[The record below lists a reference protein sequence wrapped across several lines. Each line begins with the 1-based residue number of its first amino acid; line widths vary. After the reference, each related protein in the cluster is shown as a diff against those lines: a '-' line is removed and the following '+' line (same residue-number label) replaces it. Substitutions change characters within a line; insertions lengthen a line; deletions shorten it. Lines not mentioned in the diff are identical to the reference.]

1 MSFIYNTLEEP
12 NFDIKLPNFVVS
24 IPRKCHRITQTFIK
38 NYAKTLK
45 CDPRYILIFERYSD
59 AAISEYEFISCHYL
73 PNENIDTHLDRLEI
87 GYRVNTKGHS
97 QWRFKRNI
105 EKDKNISEGEKYFSD
120 SFCQLFSRAVDVTNG
135 HEHLSRKNTE
145 FNPEKRYDT
154 LYKKPLQTSAIIY
167 TSDVCMKLKSL
178 TDQLIN
184 PVIEIA
190 EEAGFPFNT
199 LKAGVITT
207 NKPHILVKI
216 REDKSDEV
224 IYLVIL
230 DSITL
235 DINGILQSKH
245 SPEWINFFMVINAEN
260 EDYQNQMV

>member
-24 IPRKCHRITQTFIK
+24 IPRKCNRITQSFIK

-45 CDPRYILIFERYSD
+45 CDPKEILLFERYSD

-87 GYRVNTKGHS
+87 GYRVSTKGHS

-105 EKDKNISEGEKYFSD
+105 EKDKNLSEGEKYFSET
-120 SFCQLFSRAVDVTNG
+120 FCQLFSRAVDVTDG

-145 FNPEKRYDT
+145 FNPDKRYDT
-154 LYKKPLQTSAIIY
+154 LYKKPLQTPVIIY
-167 TSDVCMKLKSL
+167 STDVRIKLKRL

-190 EEAGFPFNT
+190 EEAGFPFST

-207 NKPHILVKI
+207 KKPHILVKI

-224 IYLVIL
+224 IYLAIL

-235 DINGILQSKH
+235 DINGVVQSKH

-260 EDYQNQMV
+260 EDYQNEMV

>member
-1 MSFIYNTLEEP
+1 MFSIYNTLEEP

-24 IPRKCHRITQTFIK
+24 IPRKCNRITQSFIK

-45 CDPRYILIFERYSD
+45 CNPKDILIFERYSD
-59 AAISEYEFISCHYL
+59 AVISEYEFISCHYL
-73 PNENIDTHLDRLEI
+73 PNENIDIHLDRLEI

-105 EKDKNISEGEKYFSD
+105 EKDKNLSDDEKYFSD
-120 SFCQLFSRAVDVTNG
+120 SFCQLFARAVDVTDG

-145 FNPEKRYDT
+145 FNPAKRYDS
-154 LYKKPLQTSAIIY
+154 LYKRPLQTPAIVY
-167 TSDVCMKLKSL
+167 TSDLCIKLKHL
-178 TDQLIN
+178 TDKLIN

-207 NKPHILVKI
+207 KKPHVLVKI
-216 REDKSDEV
+216 REDKSDDV

-230 DSITL
+230 DSVTL
-235 DINGILQSKH
+235 AINGTVQSKH

-260 EDYQNQMV
+260 EDYQNEMV

>member
-24 IPRKCHRITQTFIK
+24 IPRKCNRITQTFIK

-45 CDPRYILIFERYSD
+45 CDPKEILIFERYSD
-59 AAISEYEFISCHYL
+59 TAISEYEFISCHYL
-73 PNENIDTHLDRLEI
+73 ANDNIDTHLDRLEI
-87 GYRVNTKGHS
+87 GYRVSTKGHS

-105 EKDKNISEGEKYFSD
+105 EKDKNLSDDEKYFSD
-120 SFCQLFSRAVDVTNG
+120 SFCQLFARAVDVTNG

-145 FNPEKRYDT
+145 FNSDIRYDS
-154 LYKKPLQTSAIIY
+154 LYKKPLQTAVIVY
-167 TSDVCMKLKSL
+167 TSDLCMKLKHL

-190 EEAGFPFNT
+190 EEAGFPFNR

-207 NKPHILVKI
+207 KKPHILVKI
-216 REDKSDEV
+216 REDKIDEV
-224 IYLVIL
+224 IYLAIL
-230 DSITL
+230 DSQTL
-235 DINGILQSKH
+235 AISGIVQSKH
-245 SPEWINFFMVINAEN
+245 SPEWINLLMVINAEN
-260 EDYQNQMV
+260 EDYQNEMV

>member
-1 MSFIYNTLEEP
+1 MFSIYNTLEEP

-24 IPRKCHRITQTFIK
+24 IPRKCNRITQSFIK

-45 CDPRYILIFERYSD
+45 CNPKDILIFERYSD
-59 AAISEYEFISCHYL
+59 AVISEYEFISCHYL
-73 PNENIDTHLDRLEI
+73 PNENIDIHLDRLEI

-105 EKDKNISEGEKYFSD
+105 EKDKNLSDDEKYFSD
-120 SFCQLFSRAVDVTNG
+120 SFCQLFARAVDVTDG

-145 FNPEKRYDT
+145 FNPAKRYDS
-154 LYKKPLQTSAIIY
+154 LYKRPLQTPAIVY
-167 TSDVCMKLKSL
+167 TSDLCIKLKHL
-178 TDQLIN
+178 TDKLIN

-207 NKPHILVKI
+207 KKPHVLVKI

-224 IYLVIL
+224 IYLAIL
-230 DSITL
+230 DSLTL
-235 DINGILQSKH
+235 AINGIVQSKH
-245 SPEWINFFMVINAEN
+245 SSEWNNFFMIINAEN
-260 EDYQNQMV
+260 EDYQNEMV